1 MISIQENIKS
11 VKVIDTSMDAVLK
24 RIKDGKSKNKIDLLR
39 QTKDEVEKR
48 EIKQT
53 LPVVRFVGV
62 TSSTVKNPIQAA
74 YQTALLP

>member
-53 LPVVRFVGV
+53 LPVVRFAGV
-62 TSSTVKNPIQAA
+62 S
-74 YQTALLP
+74 